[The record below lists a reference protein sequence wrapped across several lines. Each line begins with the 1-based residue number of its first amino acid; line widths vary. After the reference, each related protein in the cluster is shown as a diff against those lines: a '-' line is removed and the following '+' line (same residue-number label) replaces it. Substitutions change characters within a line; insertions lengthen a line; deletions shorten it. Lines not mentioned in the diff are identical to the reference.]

1 MCGIQFVSALQH
13 NNIQS
18 SVDLGPNMFL
28 VARRLVLLTQKLS
41 GKKKFSTYLHSGPE
55 DSDVKTIWRDSAA
68 STDEYFSVAEHFHN
82 AFTAL
87 VAEAVNSE
95 SHCNVLFAELKD
107 PVRCVCVCV
116 CVYACIWIF
125 VSVRL

>member
-1 MCGIQFVSALQH
+1 MWCVIQFVSALQH
-13 NNIQS
+13 NNIQP

-28 VARRLVLLTQKLS
+28 VARRLVLLTKKLS
-41 GKKKFSTYLHSGPE
+41 EKNKINTYLHSGPE
-55 DSDVKTIWRDSAA
+55 DSDVKTIWRDCAA

-95 SHCNVLFAELKD
+95 SHCDVLFAELKD

-116 CVYACIWIF
+116 CVCACACVYACI
-125 VSVRL
+125 